1 MSLPLWKPD
10 AARAAASNLAAFV
23 REVAR
28 QPRFD
33 APSDAGAG
41 DYDLLWRWSVGQPA
55 RFWQQVWQFCQVRAS
70 RQPDQ
75 VLAEPT
81 RMPGARWFEGARL
94 NFADNLLTGRPHA
107 GDAGEAL
114 VALDERGRRRAL
126 TGAELRERVRA
137 VAAAL
142 AADGVGPGDRVA
154 GFLPN
159 TLEPV
164 IAMLA
169 TASLGAV
176 WSSCSPDFGLQGVL
190 DRFGQIQPKVLF
202 ACDGYSYA
210 GKPVDTRARVAR
222 IAQALP
228 GLKRLVVVPFLDEKK
243 GSDEFFSPKNSS
255 DPFFWFDDYAAPG
268 DPGFAQLPFDHPLY
282 ILYSSGT
289 TGVPKCIVHGAG
301 GTLLQH
307 LKELV
312 LHTDVRP
319 GDRLFFYT
327 TCGWMMWNWLVSGLA
342 AGATVVLY
350 DGAPTHPGPEALWQL
365 AERERLTQV
374 GVSPRYLAALDK
386 SGYHPRE
393 HHALPALRT
402 LLSTGSPL
410 APEQFDFVYRE
421 VKADL
426 QLASIS
432 GGTDIISCFALG
444 NPLLPVY
451 RGELQCRGLGMA
463 VDVFD
468 EHGNPARGTPGEL
481 VCTRPFPSMPLGF
494 WNDADG
500 ARYRAAYFER
510 FPGVWHHGDY
520 AQLTPTGGLVI
531 AGRSDATLNPG
542 GVRIGTAEIY
552 RVVDAQPEVLESVV
566 VAHRHR
572 NDDRVILFV
581 RLRDGVAW
589 SEALKQALRQ
599 AIRAELTPRHV
610 PAQVLPCPEVPRTI
624 SGKITELAVRE
635 LIHGRPVKNMDA
647 LANPQALDYFRTLP
661 PESLF

>member
-1 MSLPLWKPD
+1 YVHAHNGRVFVIAFGGEAAERPDFDQLIYDVALLHSLGVKL
-10 AARAAASNLAAFV
+10 
-23 REVAR
+23 
-28 QPRFD
+28 
-33 APSDAGAG
+33 
-41 DYDLLWRWSVGQPA
+41 
-55 RFWQQVWQFCQVRAS
+55 
-70 RQPDQ
+70 
-75 VLAEPT
+75 VLIH
-81 RMPGARWFEGARL
+81 GARPQVDSELAVRDITSDYVDNLRVTDGPTLDCVMAAVGRLRMEIEAKLSTSLASTSMGGARL
-94 NFADNLLTGRPHA
+94 KVASGNWITGKPVGVRQGVDMQYTGDVRRVDIASIKANLEADRICLISPIGYSPTGEIFNLRA
-107 GDAGEAL
+107 ED
-114 VALDERGRRRAL
+114 VA
-126 TGAELRERVRA
+126 TA

-142 AADGVGPGDRVA
+142 AADGVVPGDRVA

-169 TASLGAV
+169 TASLGAI
-176 WSSCSPDFGLQGVL
+176 WSSCSPDFGLPGVL
-190 DRFGQIQPKVLF
+190 DRFGQIEPKVLF

-210 GKPVDTRARVAR
+210 GKPVDTRERVAR
-222 IAQALP
+222 IVQALP
-228 GLKRLVVVPFLDEKK
+228 ELKRLVIVPFLNGEK
-243 GSDEFFSPKNSS
+243 GSDEFFSPKNAKNSS
-255 DPFFWFDDYAAPG
+255 DPFLFDDYAAPG
-268 DPGFAQLPFDHPLY
+268 ELAFAPLPFDHPLY

-312 LHTDVRP
+312 LHTDVKP

-365 AERERLTQV
+365 AERERLTQM
-374 GVSPRYLAALDK
+374 GVSPRYLAALEK
-386 SGYHPRE
+386 SGYRPSE
-393 HHALPALRT
+393 HHALPELRT

-410 APEQFDFVYRE
+410 APEQFEFAYRDI
-421 VKADL
+421 KADV

-468 EHGNPARGTPGEL
+468 EDGTPARGKPGEL

-494 WNDADG
+494 WNDPDG
-500 ARYRAAYFER
+500 VRYRAAYFER

-520 AQLTPTGGLVI
+520 ARLMPSGGLVI
-531 AGRSDATLNPG
+531 SGRSDATLNPG

-552 RVVDAQPEVLESVV
+552 RVVDA
-566 VAHRHR
+566 
-572 NDDRVILFV
+572 
-581 RLRDGVAW
+581 
-589 SEALKQALRQ
+589 
-599 AIRAELTPRHV
+599 
-610 PAQVLPCPEVPRTI
+610 
-624 SGKITELAVRE
+624 
-635 LIHGRPVKNMDA
+635 
-647 LANPQALDYFRTLP
+647 
-661 PESLF
+661 